1 MATCFNF
8 GPISRFFA
16 ISFWNFCAVF
26 DLLSKKC
33 LKNKTG
39 ILTWNGSFRKSCWSS
54 GSRGSCTFSV
64 SWWPEFSSW
73 CGYVFTVSLL
83 HDGLVAVIMSW
94 RFEGLDIDLI
104 LSKPIACGKAVLA
117 SSFRPTG
124 LTTALC
130 CNVRSTKLFRSKLA
144 QLSFKVDRPLKKR
157 FIELFP
163 SCCSQTKSVLG
174 LSCLAFRITEHPLL
188 ASLSLSPSLF
198 LSLSLLRHS
207 ADQDKDFFRQSQLE
221 PFFLSFFCSRRK

>member
-1 MATCFNF
+1 MARCKKWPPASTLVPFRDF
-8 GPISRFFA
+8 LQFHFETFA
-16 ISFWNFCAVF
+16 QFLTFYRN
-26 DLLSKKC
+26 KC

-54 GSRGSCTFSV
+54 GSRCSCTFSV

-83 HDGLVAVIMSW
+83 HGGLVAVIMSW

-104 LSKPIACGKAVLA
+104 LSKPIANGKAVLA

-124 LTTALC
+124 LTTTLC

-144 QLSFKVDRPLKKR
+144 QLSLKVDKPLKK
-157 FIELFP
+157 
-163 SCCSQTKSVLG
+163 G
-174 LSCLAFRITEHPLL
+174 L
-188 ASLSLSPSLF
+188 
-198 LSLSLLRHS
+198 
-207 ADQDKDFFRQSQLE
+207 
-221 PFFLSFFCSRRK
+221 